1 MTPNRINGIIEL
13 SNEQN
18 NLIKHLNEDLNGGG
32 FINMIQQII
41 KNPENVDNADKFE
54 GQIVSNT
61 RKNYVRQ
68 MSEDLNSGKQT
79 LIKRELKRRR

>member
-1 MTPNRINGIIEL
+1 
-13 SNEQN
+13 
-18 NLIKHLNEDLNGGG
+18 
-32 FINMIQQII
+32 MIQQII

-68 MSEDLNSGKQT
+68 MSEDLNSGKQA
-79 LIKRELKRRR
+79 LMKRELKRRR